1 MISFPQPQMIEKV
14 RAMAAGDERL
24 SAVLMYGSFI
34 KGEGDQFSDI
44 EFYLFFERELDHR
57 QWVAGIRP
65 VEMFFTNEHGTEV
78 AVFDN
83 LVRGEFHFLP
93 AEEVGVVKT
102 WAGLTSFEHADQMI
116 LVDKKGALLSVL
128 NSISRERPR
137 HDGAESIRWLAE
149 SLINNILMTENLIQ
163 RGENAH
169 AQQNFQFILKYL
181 LWLIRLAGRADN
193 HWESP
198 TKRLEVELTREWYED
213 YIACVPTAEP
223 DVLSA
228 CYRKSLTLARRLFQD
243 LGVPAD
249 LRRLLDRLMERMSQ
263 TG

>member
-1 MISFPQPQMIEKV
+1 MTSFPQPQMIEKV
-14 RAMAAGDERL
+14 RARAEEDERL

-93 AEEVGVVKT
+93 AGEVRVVKT
-102 WAGLTSFEHADQMI
+102 WEGLTSFEHADQMI
-116 LVDKKGALLSVL
+116 LVDKKGDLHSVL
-128 NSISRERPR
+128 SGISRERPR

-149 SLINNILMTENLIQ
+149 SLINILLMTENLIR
-163 RGENAH
+163 RGEAAH

-181 LWLIRLAGRADN
+181 LWLVRLASRADN

-198 TKRLEVELTREWYED
+198 TKRLEAELTREWYEE
-213 YIACVPTAEP
+213 YTACVPTAEP
-223 DVLSA
+223 AMLSD
-228 CYRKSLTLARRLFQD
+228 CYRNSLALTGRLFRKLD
-243 LGVPAD
+243 VPAD
-249 LRRLLDRLMERMSQ
+249 LGRLLARLGL
-263 TG
+263 T